1 MSTVIPDQI
10 TAGLT
15 LDLRVTLTA
24 YPAPDWELSVIL
36 RGPQPIDLAAT
47 ADGNQHHIEV
57 DAATTASW
65 EAGAYWYSARVTDGT
80 SVYQVDEGTV
90 TVNPDLAAVSGSYD
104 GRGHVER
111 VLSAIEAVIEG
122 RATKDQMRYK
132 INNREL
138 ERTPIGDLL
147 QLRSQYQTE
156 LRRLRMAEKGQ
167 SLLGRQVLARF

>member
-1 MSTVIPDQI
+1 MTDIIPDNI

-15 LDLRVTLTA
+15 LDLRATLPA
-24 YPAPDWELSVIL
+24 YPAPEWALSVIM
-36 RGPQPIDLAAT
+36 RGPQAIDLTGT
-47 ADGNQHHIEV
+47 ADGDAHLVQV
-57 DAATTASW
+57 DAATTAAW
-65 EAGAYWYSARVTDGT
+65 AAGSYWFSVRVTDGT
-80 SVYQVDEGTV
+80 AVYQVDEGTT
-90 TVNPDLAAVSGSYD
+90 TVDQDLAAISGEYD

-122 RATKDQMRYK
+122 RATKDQQRYK

-156 LRRLRMAEKGQ
+156 LRRLKMAEKGQ
-167 SLLGRQVLARF
+167 SLLGRQVLVRF